1 MELDPVRIVVTGHD
15 ERGRSGVSSDLMI
28 PAADKPSA
36 GTYVHFLWGTD
47 TLPEYPNNGSRP
59 ELNSAFPPPGGI
71 RFVETVIMPDEAM
84 TDDGSEYTDGGIDG
98 IQFPDGLAPGMHATA
113 SVDCCVVIDGE
124 VCVELSDGTVVV
136 LQRGDSLVQNGTAHK
151 WFNRTSHPA
160 RLAVFVVGAVH
171 NALPH

>member
-1 MELDPVRIVVTGHD
+1 MKLDPVRIVVTGHD
-15 ERGRSGVSSDLMI
+15 DKGRSGVSSDRMI
-28 PAADKPSA
+28 AAGDKPSA

-47 TLPEYPNNGSRP
+47 TPPEFPDDGSRS
-59 ELNSAFPPPGGI
+59 ELSSAFPPIGGI
-71 RFVETVIMPDEAM
+71 RFVETVILPDEE
-84 TDDGSEYTDGGIDG
+84 TEYTDGGIDG

-124 VCVELSDGTVVV
+124 VCVEFSDGTVVV
-136 LQRGDSLVQNGTAHK
+136 LRRGDGLVQNGTAHR
-151 WFNRTSHPA
+151 WFNRTRHPA